1 MPVKR
6 NHYTEFADNSNE
18 LSKSIRLQ
26 MAHNNHLDYKKTKS
40 IENARESMEL
50 RMKPFDI
57 ELIKQSQRH
66 KI

>member
-18 LSKSIRLQ
+18 LLKSIQLQ
-26 MAHNNHLDYKKTKS
+26 MAHNNYLDYKKTKS

-57 ELIKQSQRH
+57 ELIKQSQRY